1 MASLDA
7 NMHPAL
13 AGWFRAKFGNPTDV
27 QIRAWAGIATGS
39 HTLIAA
45 PTGSGKTLAAL
56 LPCLDRI
63 IQEKAAESK
72 RVPGVRTLYITPL
85 KALNNDIHHHAV
97 GFIEELEQFAE
108 AAQEKL
114 VRVTAAVRTG
124 DTSQSARA
132 AMLRTPPDVLVTTP
146 ESLYLMMT
154 SQKGRDILKTV
165 RQVIV
170 DEIHSLAADK
180 RGSHLMLTLERLV
193 EWCGGPVQRI
203 GVSATQKPLERVAR
217 FLGGW
222 EAAEPGT
229 GAGTGAGAGTGTGA
243 GIGAEAEAGVA
254 AQDQGGSTLGSAGS
268 VQQPVGAMVS
278 TVEDAEANEDLRFIH
293 PFGYRPRPVHI
304 VESKMEKV
312 IELQVTMPDPKAPA
326 KTRDAVWIPFMD
338 RIIQLMEGC
347 RSVLIF
353 ANSRRMC
360 ERLCLRL
367 NDYVGYEMTRAHH
380 GSVSREK
387 RLEIERMLKA
397 GELRCLVATSS
408 LELGIDVG
416 HVDLV
421 IQIDSPMEAASGIQR
436 VGRAGHAAGI
446 ASRGVVIA
454 RHRGALPEIAVL
466 SRLIAS
472 RDIEPIRV
480 PRNRIDVLSQQCT
493 AMVATDGWHL
503 DRLHAVIARC
513 DSFRAFPRERLEGML
528 RVLAGFY
535 PFARPVI
542 DWDRDTGQLAGR
554 RNTLMAAVTGAGTI
568 PQSSAYPVHHA
579 DSRLHLGEL
588 DETYVF
594 ESRVGDVFQLGT
606 QSWMIREIAGDK
618 VYVVETAN
626 RLSEVPFWQAD
637 ISGRSFALGE
647 KVGAFLS
654 ELIVRLGLKES
665 AGDAAAP
672 SSERKSRM
680 LGEPAEGGDTERL
693 RRSDIEATAWL
704 EQQYHLDAR
713 TSESLIG
720 YIRGQH
726 AACAVP
732 THRRIVIEHYR
743 DLMNQVHVVIHS
755 VWGRRFNR
763 TWQLALRQHLEQTL
777 PYRFYSNAKDN
788 GIEFIFSEWDYSWL
802 QSFWQVTSARVEP
815 LISEALPSSPLL
827 PATFRRIAET
837 SLLLAR
843 SFRRMPTWQRRL
855 RSEELLKES
864 LPFAEHFPYLQ
875 EAIDECLQEHFDIR
889 HVMLVLDR
897 IVAGEVEVVVR
908 ECDNPSPMAAQFV
921 ADYVTMNMYESDA
934 LNDDVQLQLL
944 SVSKE
949 MAGEL
954 FGREAVLRSFEPSIV
969 AEERKRLAEGD
980 EPPQDAEDLLR
991 LLKRRGDITRAE
1003 LLRTTGAEPAAAEAA
1018 GQWLDELIRS
1028 KRAEEVVVGGER
1040 RFICR
1045 DERETYAEFPG
1056 DPAARAFVLN
1066 RFIEN
1071 RISFTADDLGQH
1083 YGLPEAIAEEAIAKW
1098 ADMRV
1103 IEPAPFAGEGE
1114 TGLWISSK
1122 IAARIVRL
1130 SISHHRKQ
1138 AEPVDPAKWCGEM
1151 LRRHRL
1157 QAEAKPMGIDGL
1169 RSVLAQLQGL
1179 FLPLPHWESIVLP
1192 ARLADYRPADLDLLC
1207 ASGELFWIGK
1217 KDDQEKEG
1225 KIAFFLSESKELY
1238 MPIVKTVNAAVKGA
1252 SGETEEDASRG
1263 VAENLASSRED
1274 EAQKPDGADSNP
1286 QAADSKHP
1294 DLLELL
1300 QRKGAMFLTQ
1310 LSRDSNRLPSELLND
1325 LFELVWEGKVANDQF
1340 SPLRVHLQAR
1350 SKKPP
1355 KQGSGL
1361 GRWYAVSALADE
1373 AEAPEP
1379 EQSVVRWAHHLLN
1392 GYGMMTKDIV
1402 AEACPYSWD
1411 TMLSVLKRLEEWGAV
1426 TRGMFIQGVSSLQ
1439 FTTHE
1444 IASSMRKAQNVSDA
1458 EDVPQ
1463 PLTLLC
1469 AVDPANPYGTLMPWP
1484 DKKGI
1489 AFSRK
1494 PGNYI
1499 VQQGDRWLYWVEN
1512 NGKKIF
1518 TMDSGSSVSELKPL
1532 FRAIMR
1538 QQHRSKIVIDTWDG
1552 EKVTDTAS
1560 GQELQAMGAEK
1571 DKTSLVLWPSSL
1583 Q

>member
-1 MASLDA
+1 M
-7 NMHPAL
+7 
-13 AGWFRAKFGNPTDV
+13 
-27 QIRAWAGIATGS
+27 
-39 HTLIAA
+39 
-45 PTGSGKTLAAL
+45 
-56 LPCLDRI
+56 
-63 IQEKAAESK
+63 
-72 RVPGVRTLYITPL
+72 
-85 KALNNDIHHHAV
+85 
-97 GFIEELEQFAE
+97 
-108 AAQEKL
+108 
-114 VRVTAAVRTG
+114 
-124 DTSQSARA
+124 
-132 AMLRTPPDVLVTTP
+132 
-146 ESLYLMMT
+146 
-154 SQKGRDILKTV
+154 
-165 RQVIV
+165 
-170 DEIHSLAADK
+170 
-180 RGSHLMLTLERLV
+180 
-193 EWCGGPVQRI
+193 GG
-203 GVSATQKPLERVAR
+203 
-217 FLGGW
+217 
-222 EAAEPGT
+222 
-229 GAGTGAGAGTGTGA
+229 
-243 GIGAEAEAGVA
+243 
-254 AQDQGGSTLGSAGS
+254 
-268 VQQPVGAMVS
+268 
-278 TVEDAEANEDLRFIH
+278 TVEDAEALDDLRFIH
-293 PFGYRPRPVHI
+293 PFGYQPRPVHI

-338 RIIQLMEGC
+338 RIMQLMEGC

-416 HVDLV
+416 YVDLV

-493 AMVATDGWHL
+493 AMLATDAWQL

-513 DSFRAFPRERLEGML
+513 DSFRAFPRHRLEGML

-542 DWDRDTGQLAGR
+542 DWDRDTGWLAGR

-654 ELIVRLGLKES
+654 ELIVQLGLKES
-665 AGDAAAP
+665 AGNSAD
-672 SSERKSRM
+672 SSSGRRIHK
-680 LGEPAEGGDTERL
+680 LDEPETSGDTGRI

-704 EQQYHLDAR
+704 EREYHLDAR
-713 TSESLIG
+713 TSETLIG

-726 AACAVP
+726 AACVVP

-743 DLMNQVHVVIHS
+743 DLMNQVHVVIHN

-875 EAIDECLQEHFDIR
+875 EAVDECLQEHFDIR
-889 HVMLVLDR
+889 HVTLVLDR

-908 ECDNPSPMAAQFV
+908 ECENPSPMAAQFV

-934 LNDDVQLQLL
+934 LNEDVQLQLL
-944 SVSKE
+944 SVSKD

-954 FGREAVLRSFEPSIV
+954 FGREAVRRSFEPSIV

-980 EPPQDAEDLLR
+980 EPPRDAEDLLR
-991 LLKRRGDITRAE
+991 LLKRRGDMTRTE
-1003 LLRTTGAEPAAAEAA
+1003 LLRTAGAEPVTAEAA
-1018 GQWLDELIRS
+1018 EQWLDELIRS
-1028 KRAEEVVVGGER
+1028 KRAEEVAVGGER
-1040 RFICR
+1040 RVICR
-1045 DERETYAEFPG
+1045 DERETYAAFPE
-1056 DPAARAFVLN
+1056 DVAARAFVLN

-1071 RISFTADDLGQH
+1071 RISFTADELRQH
-1083 YGLPEAIAEEAIAKW
+1083 YGLPDAMADDAIAKW
-1098 ADMRV
+1098 ADLKL
-1103 IEPAPFAGEGE
+1103 IEPAPFADDDE

-1130 SISHHRKQ
+1130 SVSHHRKQ
-1138 AEPVDPAKWCGEM
+1138 AEPVDPARWCGEM
-1151 LRRHRL
+1151 LRRHRM
-1157 QAEAKPMGIDGL
+1157 QAEAKPQGIDGL

-1192 ARLADYRPADLDLLC
+1192 ARLADYRPTDLDLLC

-1217 KDDQEKEG
+1217 KDDQDKEG

-1238 MPIVKTVNAAVKGA
+1238 MPIVKA
-1252 SGETEEDASRG
+1252 ASRHVKDAIG
-1263 VAENLASSRED
+1263 ENTGDADKAVALNRASPRADAIEKHNDADPNRQAADPNFQAVDSNTQAPGSNPQEV
-1274 EAQKPDGADSNP
+1274 GANP
-1286 QAADSKHP
+1286 QAAGAKHQE
-1294 DLLELL
+1294 LLELL

-1325 LFELVWEGKVANDQF
+1325 LFDLVWEGKVANDQF

-1361 GRWYAVSALADE
+1361 GRWYALNALADE

-1402 AEACPYSWD
+1402 AEACPFSWD

-1444 IASSMRKAQNVSDA
+1444 IASSMRKGPSAPDSEDA
-1458 EDVPQ
+1458 SQ

-1512 NGKKIF
+1512 NGKKVF
-1518 TMDSGSSVSELKPL
+1518 TIDSGSSVSELKPL
-1532 FRAIMR
+1532 FKAIMR

-1552 EKVTDTAS
+1552 EKVTDTVS
-1560 GQELQAMGAEK
+1560 GHELQAMGAEK
-1571 DKTSLVLWPSSL
+1571 DKTSLVLWPSTL